1 VYSSRAIQITGGSEL
16 PDFGK
21 RFAIPILILALFLV
35 SLVFLGTGAV
45 QIPLKTTIKI
55 LFSQLPGTQ
64 EGFSDVPPTFREI
77 IWFIRLP
84 RLVLAMVVGVCLA
97 VAGTIF
103 QGLFRNP
110 MADPYVI
117 GASSGAA
124 LGATASMVL
133 AVSWTWMGL
142 GSVSLAAFLGALVTV
157 IVVYN
162 LARVGNVIPVQNLLL
177 AGIAVSAFLSSLVS
191 LLMYFSDDRLHAV
204 VYWLMGGLSGRS
216 WDYVMWSLPY
226 LVVGVGLAIYCA
238 RDLNVMLLGEEA
250 AEHLGVE
257 VETSKRI
264 LLVAA
269 SVLTAIAV
277 AASGIIGFVGLIVP
291 HVVRILIGPDHW
303 KLIPAAGVAGAI
315 LVVLADLAARTL
327 LAPVEIPLGVVTSLF
342 GAPFFIYLLRR
353 HRRTYF
359 S

>member
-1 VYSSRAIQITGGSEL
+1 
-16 PDFGK
+16 
-21 RFAIPILILALFLV
+21 
-35 SLVFLGTGAV
+35 
-45 QIPLKTTIKI
+45 
-55 LFSQLPGTQ
+55 
-64 EGFSDVPPTFREI
+64 
-77 IWFIRLP
+77 
-84 RLVLAMVVGVCLA
+84 
-97 VAGTIF
+97 
-103 QGLFRNP
+103 
-110 MADPYVI
+110 
-117 GASSGAA
+117 
-124 LGATASMVL
+124 MVL

-142 GSVSLAAFLGALVTV
+142 GSVPLAAFLGALVTV